1 MDKEKEEAFQTQLT
15 VCVKL
20 QWVERPWH
28 LGKRQTF
35 QYARGTRSE
44 NRRMAVIEAK
54 VKKKNLVYLIKVV
67 FVGEGEL
74 LNNFE

>member
-1 MDKEKEEAFQTQLT
+1 
-15 VCVKL
+15 
-20 QWVERPWH
+20 
-28 LGKRQTF
+28 
-35 QYARGTRSE
+35 
-44 NRRMAVIEAK
+44 MAVIEAK